1 MMDWKLQA
9 LLALAG
15 GVLVLI
21 VGAGYKSYKF
31 NDLPSPTEG
40 GITFVVGTVFTA
52 LLAFM
57 GGFDSWSSDLQGLL
71 ASLESSGTAT
81 VNEKEPVSEIA
92 GIVNSVG
99 DSMLSMKSWFGEESS
114 TTANEDMMVGTMP
127 F

>member
-40 GITFVVGTVFTA
+40 GITFAVGAVFTA
-52 LLAFM
+52 ILGFM
-57 GGFDSWSSDLQGLL
+57 GGFDAWSSDLQGLL
-71 ASLESSGTAT
+71 GALDSVTETKT
-81 VNEKEPVSEIA
+81 EKEVPEVVNLVGSVSE
-92 GIVNSVG
+92 
-99 DSMLSMKSWFGEESS
+99 SMKSMKSWFADESPTS
-114 TTANEDMMVGTMP
+114 VDDMMVGTMP
-127 F
+127 L

>member
-1 MMDWKLQA
+1 MIDWKLQG

-31 NDLPSPTEG
+31 NDLPSPAEG
-40 GITFVVGTVFTA
+40 GITFVVGAVFTA

-71 ASLESSGTAT
+71 GALESSDKD
-81 VNEKEPVSEIA
+81 VPEIA

-99 DSMLSMKSWFGEESS
+99 DSMLSMKSWFGEE
-114 TTANEDMMVGTMP
+114 TATNNEDMMVGTMP

>member
-40 GITFVVGTVFTA
+40 GITFAVGAVFTA
-52 LLAFM
+52 ILGFM
-57 GGFDSWSSDLQGLL
+57 GGFDAWSSDLQGLL
-71 ASLESSGTAT
+71 GALDSVTETKA
-81 VNEKEPVSEIA
+81 EKEAPEVVNLVGSVSE
-92 GIVNSVG
+92 
-99 DSMLSMKSWFGEESS
+99 SMKSMSSWFKEESAV
-114 TTANEDMMVGTMP
+114 TDDMMVGTMP
-127 F
+127 V

>member
-71 ASLESSGTAT
+71 TSLESTTAT
-81 VNEKEPVSEIA
+81 EKEPVSEIA

>member
-1 MMDWKLQA
+1 MIDWKLQG

-31 NDLPSPTEG
+31 NDLPSPVEG
-40 GITFVVGTVFTA
+40 GITFVVGAVFTA

-71 ASLESSGTAT
+71 GALDVTD
-81 VNEKEPVSEIA
+81 KEVPEIT

-99 DSMLSMKSWFGEESS
+99 DSVLSMKSWFSDETS
-114 TTANEDMMVGTMP
+114 TTNEDMMVGTMP

>member
-15 GVLVLI
+15 GIVVLI

-40 GITFVVGTVFTA
+40 GVTFLVGSIFTG

-57 GGFDSWSSDLQGLL
+57 GGFDAWSSDLQGLL
-71 ASLESSGTAT
+71 GPVAT
-81 VNEKEPVSEIA
+81 EGAKEKEPEIA
-92 GIVNSVG
+92 GIVNSVS
-99 DSMLSMKSWFGEESS
+99 DSMKSMKSWFTEEVSA
-114 TTANEDMMVGTMP
+114 TDDMMVGTMP
-127 F
+127 V

>member
-40 GITFVVGTVFTA
+40 GITFIVGTVFTA

-71 ASLESSGTAT
+71 TSLESTTAT
-81 VNEKEPVSEIA
+81 EKEPVSEIA

>member
-31 NDLPSPTEG
+31 NDLPSPAEG
-40 GITFVVGTVFTA
+40 GITFVVGTIFTA

-71 ASLESSGTAT
+71 SSLESTTS
-81 VNEKEPVSEIA
+81 EKEPVSEMA

-99 DSMLSMKSWFGEESS
+99 DSMLSMKS
-114 TTANEDMMVGTMP
+114 
-127 F
+127 

>member
-40 GITFVVGTVFTA
+40 GITFIVGTVFTA

-71 ASLESSGTAT
+71 ASLESTTAT
-81 VNEKEPVSEIA
+81 EKEPVSEIA

-114 TTANEDMMVGTMP
+114 ATANEDMMVGTMP